1 MIDSGLIAHFNS
13 PILGNLDLE
22 SEDIFGNVFEYL
34 LEEFADETKKSL
46 GNFFTPKEVVRLLVE
61 LVGSNKGMGIC
72 DPACSSGDIY

>member
-34 LEEFADETKKSL
+34 
-46 GNFFTPKEVVRLLVE
+46 
-61 LVGSNKGMGIC
+61 
-72 DPACSSGDIY
+72 